1 MTARDLLA
9 WPALF
14 AVIAAF
20 VGLLVIE
27 GLHVA
32 GVRWRA
38 GWLEALG
45 AVVAVA
51 AIVVSAARFWVY
63 T

>member
-1 MTARDLLA
+1 MTVRELLA

-20 VGLLVIE
+20 VGLVVVE
-27 GLHVA
+27 VLHVA

-45 AVVAVA
+45 AVIAVA
-51 AIVVSAARFWVY
+51 ALVVSAARFFVY